1 MIKMTLCA
9 SALAAL
15 TIGAA
20 GLSASDRV
28 AVYAK
33 VDRVVLEPNAD
44 TPTAIQVWGVFS
56 IAQTRN
62 PNDYQ
67 PAARGYLYYA
77 LPAKADLARREW
89 ADLKSVAGTGTI
101 VAFGSRREG
110 VPQLRQ
116 ANDSPGKPDQYST
129 NVGLVKIPDGARNA
143 QYGPIKAL
151 VDFGR

>member
-1 MIKMTLCA
+1 MMKMTLCA

-15 TIGAA
+15 AIGAI

-28 AVYAK
+28 AVYGR

-44 TPTAIQVWGVFS
+44 APTAIQVWGVFS
-56 IAQTRN
+56 IAQARN

-101 VAFGSRREG
+101 VAFGSRWEG

-116 ANDSPGKPDQYST
+116 PSDPPAKPDPYSI
-129 NVGLVKIPDGARNA
+129 NAGLTKIQGRVE
-143 QYGPIKAL
+143 YGPIRAL
-151 VDFGR
+151 LDFNR